1 MEKGIAPLLAASAA
15 MPPSPPIRFVPVHM
29 ARCTVQKQPK
39 NGGGVHGDFSFVKRN
54 MILIYQWVG
63 WLTFLVSRTS

>member
-39 NGGGVHGDFSFVKRN
+39 NRGGVHGYFLGRWIY
-54 MILIYQWVG
+54 MIAILIHIADR
-63 WLTFLVSRTS
+63 S